1 MATTVTLKTFGR
13 TATLANVAAIKLSI
27 DANGVSYATSLGG
40 LALDIYTAL
49 AQAGTPEVIPNGND
63 VVGILPLGYTSPTKF
78 IPWGLTVGTVT
89 STSVP
94 CYLRFIATGTAGSAG
109 FTEVADGVST
119 QTVDLLVILARGG
132 QN

>member
-1 MATTVTLKTFGR
+1 MATTVTLKTYGR
-13 TATLANVAAIKLSI
+13 IATLANVAAIKVSI

-40 LALDIYTAL
+40 LALDLYTAL

-63 VVGILPLGYTSPTKF
+63 VVGVLPIGYTSPGKF

-89 STSVP
+89 SSSVP
-94 CYLRFIATGTAGSAG
+94 CYVRFVGTGTAASSGLA
-109 FTEVADGVST
+109 EIADGACT